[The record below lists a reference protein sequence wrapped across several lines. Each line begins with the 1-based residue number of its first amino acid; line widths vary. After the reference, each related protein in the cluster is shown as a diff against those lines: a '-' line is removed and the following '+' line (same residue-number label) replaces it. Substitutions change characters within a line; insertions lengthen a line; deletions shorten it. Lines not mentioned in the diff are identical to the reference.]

1 MGSKQVIQQDK
12 VTPNGAERRVA
23 LFIDDRMFT
32 PEELEHYNKI
42 NPDFAR
48 ELINMASRE
57 QKQRHD
63 NEKADIEILK
73 RSESYTFRMNVLGV
87 IIAFL
92 IVLLL
97 FTVATVA
104 IIYDK
109 DALSIAFGSG
119 GFITLVGLFL
129 SNRNIKK

>member
-1 MGSKQVIQQDK
+1 
-12 VTPNGAERRVA
+12 
-23 LFIDDRMFT
+23 
-32 PEELEHYNKI
+32 
-42 NPDFAR
+42 
-48 ELINMASRE
+48 MASRE